1 MKTSKYIIAETD
13 SYELHCGK
21 HPMESVHLN
30 RHIATISWNAGYG
43 NEDQVPGEIR
53 LCVGGQVFTYKVEE

>member
-1 MKTSKYIIAETD
+1 MKPSKYIVAETE

-21 HPMESVHLN
+21 RPMESVHIN
-30 RHIATISWNAGYG
+30 RHSATISWKAGYG
-43 NEDQVPGEIR
+43 NEGQVPEEIR